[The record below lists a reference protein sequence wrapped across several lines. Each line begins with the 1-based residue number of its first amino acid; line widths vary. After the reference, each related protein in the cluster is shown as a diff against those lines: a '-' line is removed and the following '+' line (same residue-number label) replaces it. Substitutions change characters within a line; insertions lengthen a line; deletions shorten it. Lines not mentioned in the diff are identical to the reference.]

1 LKQAP
6 VTFYYISICKRGKEK
21 GGLSPVRKEAKEFL
35 KKADFGLITVS
46 PDEKIG
52 KGKLRD
58 HRRRLGEELIK
69 ERFVFEG

>member
-1 LKQAP
+1 LKQTP
-6 VTFYYISICKRGKEK
+6 VTFYHISFSKRGKEE

-35 KKADFGLITVS
+35 KKADFGLIAVS
-46 PDEKIG
+46 PNEEVG